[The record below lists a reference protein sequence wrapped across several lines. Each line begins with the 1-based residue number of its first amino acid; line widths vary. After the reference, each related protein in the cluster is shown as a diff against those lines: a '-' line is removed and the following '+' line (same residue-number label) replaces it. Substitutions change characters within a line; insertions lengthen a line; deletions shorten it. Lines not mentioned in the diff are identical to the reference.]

1 MYISTTSLVNLII
14 AVIGIVVSVFS
25 VFILICGISK
35 DKETIRLFSLGFTA
49 LLICHVC
56 LLVVEFTRVYPDG
69 AHRYLVLTAGF
80 LSYVMAILTAYT
92 ISVYLVL
99 CLSLEARY
107 GRATYTF
114 LTVYLY
120 FQIVILLFAQFS
132 GKLIL
137 INEQHQ
143 YDKGSLS
150 VLGYAMIASYM
161 MIDFILMIR
170 YRANIRLKQRLAFA
184 VFFGLPLLTVF
195 IRVWF
200 PGIYLVSL
208 AASIALIIMLVL
220 LMNEQQRIYESQ
232 RKQEEHARIDLMLSQ
247 IQPHFL
253 FNSLYVI
260 QEICHTDP
268 ETASRAIEGFSRYLR
283 HNMDSIAVNRSI
295 PFSEELEHTKLYVWL
310 QQLRFGEVLDVQY
323 NLAVTDFRM
332 PSLALQPIVENAI
345 RYGVRQ
351 NERGAGTVEISTAET
366 DDYYVI
372 VVADNGPGFDMEKLP
387 DDGASH
393 IGLNNVR
400 ERLRHISNGN
410 LLIES
415 AYGKGTKV
423 TIQLPKDSKI

>member
-1 MYISTTSLVNLII
+1 MYISTTNLVNLII
-14 AVIGIVVSVFS
+14 AVIGIVVSLFS
-25 VFILICGISK
+25 IFVLICGISK
-35 DKETIRLFSLGFTA
+35 DKETIRLFPLGFA
-49 LLICHVC
+49 AMLICHVS

-69 AHRYLVLTAGF
+69 ANQYLVLTAGF
-80 LSYVMAILTAYT
+80 LTYIMSILTAYAV
-92 ISVYLVL
+92 SVYLVL
-99 CLSLEARY
+99 CLSLESRY
-107 GRATYTF
+107 GSSIYTF

-120 FQIVILLFAQFS
+120 FQVVALLYAQFS
-132 GKLIL
+132 GKLVV

-143 YDKGSLS
+143 YVVGGLS

-170 YRANIRLKQRLAFA
+170 HRANLRFKQRLAFA
-184 VFFGLPLLTVF
+184 VFFGLPLVTVF

-200 PGIYLVSL
+200 PGIYVVSL
-208 AASIALIIMLVL
+208 SASIALIIMLVL
-220 LMNEQQRIYESQ
+220 LMSEQQKIYEVQ
-232 RKQEEHARIDLMLSQ
+232 RIQEEHARVNLMLSQ

-260 QEICHTDP
+260 QEICRTDP

-283 HNMDSIAVNRSI
+283 HNMDSIAVNRPI
-295 PFSEELEHTKLYVWL
+295 PFSEELEHTKLYVRL

-323 NLAVTDFRM
+323 NLTVTDFRM

-366 DDYYVI
+366 DDYYEI
-372 VVADNGPGFDMEKLP
+372 VVADNGPGFDMDKLP
-387 DDGASH
+387 EDGASH
-393 IGLNNVR
+393 IGLKNVR

-415 AYGKGTKV
+415 ACGKGTKV
-423 TIQLPKDSKI
+423 IIQLPKESQI

>member
-25 VFILICGISK
+25 VFILMCGISK
-35 DKETIRLFSLGFTA
+35 DKETTRLFSLGFTA

-56 LLVVEFTRVYPDG
+56 LLVVEFTRVHPYG
-69 AHRYLVLTAGF
+69 GQQYLVLTAGF
-80 LSYVMAILTAYT
+80 MVYVMSILTAYT
-92 ISVYLVL
+92 ISVYLVM

-107 GRATYTF
+107 GRTVYTF

-120 FQIVILLFAQFS
+120 FQIVVLLYAQFS
-132 GKLIL
+132 GKFLV
-137 INEQHQ
+137 INEQLQ
-143 YDKGSLS
+143 LDKGSLS
-150 VLGYAMIASYM
+150 MLGYAMIASYM

-170 YRANIRLKQRLAFA
+170 HRANIRLKQRLAFA

-195 IRVWF
+195 IRVLF
-200 PGIYLVSL
+200 PGVYLVSL
-208 AASIALIIMLVL
+208 SASIALIIMLVL
-220 LMNEQQRIYESQ
+220 LMTEQQKLYESQ
-232 RKQEEHARIDLMLSQ
+232 RIQEEHARIDLMLSQ

-283 HNMDSIAVNRSI
+283 HNMDSIAVNRPI
-295 PFSEELEHTKLYVWL
+295 PFSEELEHTKLYVRL

-366 DDYYVI
+366 DDYYEIMVM
-372 VVADNGPGFDMEKLP
+372 DNGPGFDMDRLP
-387 DDGASH
+387 DDGVTH
-393 IGLNNVR
+393 IGLKNVR
-400 ERLRHISNGN
+400 ERLRHISNGK

-415 AYGKGTKV
+415 TPGKGTKV
-423 TIQLPKDSKI
+423 TILLPKES

>member
-1 MYISTTSLVNLII
+1 MS
-14 AVIGIVVSVFS
+14 
-25 VFILICGISK
+25 
-35 DKETIRLFSLGFTA
+35 
-49 LLICHVC
+49 
-56 LLVVEFTRVYPDG
+56 
-69 AHRYLVLTAGF
+69 
-80 LSYVMAILTAYT
+80 ILTAYAV
-92 ISVYLVL
+92 SVYLVL
-99 CLSLEARY
+99 CLSLESRY
-107 GRATYTF
+107 GSSIYTF

-120 FQIVILLFAQFS
+120 FQVVALLYAQFS
-132 GKLIL
+132 GKLVV

-143 YDKGSLS
+143 YVVGGLS

-170 YRANIRLKQRLAFA
+170 HRVNLRFKQQLAFA
-184 VFFGLPLLTVF
+184 VFFGLPLVTVF

-200 PGIYLVSL
+200 PGIYVVSL
-208 AASIALIIMLVL
+208 SASIALIIMLVL
-220 LMNEQQRIYESQ
+220 LMSEQQKIYEVQ
-232 RKQEEHARIDLMLSQ
+232 RIQEEHARVNLMLSQ

-260 QEICHTDP
+260 QEICRTDP

-283 HNMDSIAVNRSI
+283 HNMDSIAVNRPI
-295 PFSEELEHTKLYVWL
+295 PFSEELEHTKLYVRL

-323 NLAVTDFRM
+323 NLTVTDFRM

-366 DDYYVI
+366 DDYYEI
-372 VVADNGPGFDMEKLP
+372 VVADNGPGFDMDKLP
-387 DDGASH
+387 EDGASH
-393 IGLNNVR
+393 IGLKNVR

-415 AYGKGTKV
+415 ARGKGTKV
-423 TIQLPKDSKI
+423 IIQLPKESQI